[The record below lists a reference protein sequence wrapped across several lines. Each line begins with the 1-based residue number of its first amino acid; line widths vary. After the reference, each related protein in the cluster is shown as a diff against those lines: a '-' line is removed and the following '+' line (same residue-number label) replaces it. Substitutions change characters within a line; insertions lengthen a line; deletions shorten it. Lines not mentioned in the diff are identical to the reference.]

1 MLRKFGA
8 VGAIAGIAM
17 GAVFAAS
24 PAYASHGNGNDQNY
38 NQNLQGVSA
47 AVCNTNVGA
56 AVGVVV
62 PVLSPQTTGDCV
74 SGPVNTIVNQ

>member
-1 MLRKFGA
+1 MLRKISTLGLLA
-8 VGAIAGIAM
+8 GTAIALSSA
-17 GAVFAAS
+17 
-24 PAYASHGNGNDQNY
+24 PALATHGNGDDQNY